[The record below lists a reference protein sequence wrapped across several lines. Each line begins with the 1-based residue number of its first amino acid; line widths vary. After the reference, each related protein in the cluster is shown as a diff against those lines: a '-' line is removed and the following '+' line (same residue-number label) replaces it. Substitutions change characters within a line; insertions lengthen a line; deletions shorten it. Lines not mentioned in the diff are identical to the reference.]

1 MTDSAVQAA
10 YVTGQSK
17 PGYTYRFLKIFTE
30 IKPGEAST
38 ALLMTLNIFLLLLA
52 YYLIKPVREAM
63 VLSTWGPYFKSYMSG
78 AQAILFIFVVKGFS
92 RLASKV
98 PRQLLIAWVTVFFIS
113 NLCLFCLLFLWGIPA
128 KTMAIIFY
136 IWVGIFNIIVVA
148 QFWSFANDIYTEEAG
163 KRLFPMIAVGQTCGA
178 VFGTLIAGAII
189 GPLGKHY
196 EYPTMLITGGILGI
210 CIALTMVV
218 HQREIKEIR
227 QRASQLDARTL
238 EEGLAKERPLKKGGG
253 FRLIFKSRYLLFYAL
268 LIFSLNYVNYM
279 GETIFG
285 LSAKHAAVR
294 AVQLGT
300 TGGLNESQFSGIIY
314 TRYQFLYN
322 LIALLVQ
329 LFLVSRIFKW
339 VGVSGAL
346 LFLPIIALGGYSLVA
361 VMGASLLLV
370 KWVKGLENGLDYSL
384 MNTTKGAL
392 FLITSRE
399 EKYKGKAAAESFF
412 YRSGDAF
419 AALCL
424 FVGTTYLG
432 FTAEKLA
439 GLSVVVSVVWITFCF
454 LVIRQYKKI
463 KAKLAGAQA

>member
-1 MTDSAVQAA
+1 MSDSAVQAT
-10 YVTGQSK
+10 YGPGQRK
-17 PGYTYRFLKIFTE
+17 PGYTYRILKIFTE
-30 IKPGEAST
+30 IKPGEAAT
-38 ALLMTLNIFLLLLA
+38 ALLLTLNVFLLLLA

-63 VLSTWGPYFKSYMSG
+63 VLSTWGPYFRSYMAG

-98 PRQLLIAWVTVFFIS
+98 PRQLLITWVTVFFIS
-113 NLCLFCLLFLWGIPA
+113 NLGLFCLFFLWGMTD
-128 KTMAIIFY
+128 KTMAIIFF
-136 IWVGIFNIIVVA
+136 IWVGIFNIIIVA

-178 VFGTLIAGAII
+178 VFGSIIAGTII
-189 GPLGKHY
+189 RPLGKNY
-196 EYPTMLITGGILGI
+196 AYPTMLITGGILGI
-210 CIALTMVV
+210 CIGLTIFI
-218 HQREIKEIR
+218 HKREIKEIR
-227 QRASQLDARTL
+227 RRASQLDARTL
-238 EEGLAKERPLKKGGG
+238 EEGLAKEKPLKKGGG
-253 FRLIFKSRYLLFYAL
+253 FRLIFKSKYLLFYAL

-279 GETIFG
+279 GETLFNIG
-285 LSAKHAAVR
+285 AKNAAVK

-300 TGGLNESQFSGIIY
+300 TGGLSQAQFLGIIR
-314 TRYQFLYN
+314 TRYEFLYN

-339 VGVSGAL
+339 IGVSGAL

-361 VMGASLLLV
+361 LLGASLLLV

-424 FVGTTYLG
+424 FIGTTYLG
-432 FTAEKLA
+432 FTTRNLA
-439 GLSVVVSVVWITFCF
+439 WLCVVVSMVWILFCF
-454 LVIRQYKKI
+454 LVIREYKRI
-463 KAKLAGAQA
+463 KARQAGART